1 MKKLKLFEDSSSI
14 DYDTEQVQHLLS
26 GIKNF
31 YRDFKDSV
39 EPKGFYV
46 AVGKDGAMAW
56 ALEEK
61 FFEYYDGTNFDNII
75 QSVIK
80 IDKDFIYQ
88 EFLKLIKEK

>member
-39 EPKGFYV
+39 EPKDIHT
-46 AVGKDGAMAW
+46 VGEDGAMAW

-80 IDKDFIYQ
+80 IDKDFIYK

>member
-1 MKKLKLFEDSSSI
+1 MKKIKLFEDSSSI

-39 EPKGFYV
+39 EPLDTRAYGEI
-46 AVGKDGAMAW
+46 GAMAW
-56 ALEEK
+56 ALEGK
-61 FFEYYDGTNFDNII
+61 FFEYYNGTNFDNII

-80 IDKDFIYQ
+80 NDKDFIYE
-88 EFLKLIKEK
+88 EFIKLIKEG